1 MASRG
6 TRKSEAELEELDL
19 LDLIRTATGLQG
31 RRQLRKLRNE
41 LEAREINRLREAR
54 ANGTEYVL
62 LDILD
67 QKFLKP

>member
-1 MASRG
+1 MAARG
-6 TRKSEAELEELDL
+6 TRKDAAELEELDL

-41 LEAREINRLREAR
+41 LEAREIGRLRQAR
-54 ANGTEYVL
+54 ADGTEYVL